1 MFPSGARNA
10 KVREAKRRAR
20 TVGGA
25 IRGIVRADPAKML
38 VLNCVRL
45 LVADGQAEWARRE
58 NGDIHLRLR
67 SGETFLL
74 ADATITRI
82 G

>member
-1 MFPSGARNA
+1 MSSPGARNA
-10 KVREAKRRAR
+10 RVRPAKRRAR
-20 TVGGA
+20 TLNGA
-25 IRGIVRADPAKML
+25 ILGGVNADPAKML
-38 VLNCVRL
+38 VMKCVRL
-45 LVADGQAEWARRE
+45 LVADGHAEWDRRE

-74 ADATITRI
+74 ADATITRS